1 MTAIDSTQQII
12 PDLSDTLLE
21 NLSTAILLLDHHLL
35 IRFINAAGEQTLA
48 QSAHRLIGEKF
59 TTLFEHSSL
68 QSELLQNVFYKS
80 QGFSDA
86 EVSLVPTDAAPLLAD
101 ISASPIIIEGDTY
114 ALIELRRV
122 DQQRRISQEVI
133 QNAQQTAAR
142 DLVRSLAHEIKNP
155 LGGLRGAAQ
164 LLQKELVN
172 NDLNEFT
179 GIIIEQAD
187 RLRNLVDRLLGPQQL
202 GQRSEHNIHRVLE
215 TVRQLVS
222 MEKSEDL
229 ALVPDYDPSIPEFPM
244 DPEQMQQAILNIV
257 KNAVEALEGKGTI
270 TMSTRIT
277 NQVTLKGIRYRL
289 AVEISIVDNGP
300 GVPLELQDTV
310 FYPMVS
316 GKPTGTGLGLS
327 IAQTLAA
334 QHNGR
339 IDCSSWPGHTEF
351 KITLPIRKD

>member
-1 MTAIDSTQQII
+1 MMVTDTTQQTI
-12 PDLSDTLLE
+12 PGLSDTLLE
-21 NLSTAILLLDHHLL
+21 NLSTAILLLDGHLS
-35 IRFINAAGEQTLA
+35 IRYINAAGEQTLA
-48 QSAHRLIGEKF
+48 QSAHRLLGEKF

-68 QSELLQNVFYKS
+68 QSDLLQQLFNDAQSFT
-80 QGFSDA
+80 DA

-101 ISASPIIIEGDTY
+101 ISASPLVIDGETF
-114 ALIELRRV
+114 ALVELRRV

-133 QNAQQTAAR
+133 QSAQQTAAR

-164 LLQKELVN
+164 LLQKELAG
-172 NDLNEFT
+172 NDLAEFT
-179 GIIIEQAD
+179 SIIIEQAD
-187 RLRNLVDRLLGPQQL
+187 RLRNLVDRLLGPQRL
-202 GQRSEHNIHRVLE
+202 GERSEHNIHRVLE

-222 MEKSEDL
+222 MEKPEDL
-229 ALVPDYDPSIPEFPM
+229 AIVPDYDPSIPEFAM
-244 DPEQMQQAILNIV
+244 DPEQMQQAVLNIV
-257 KNAVEALEGKGTI
+257 KNAVEALDGKGTI
-270 TMSTRIT
+270 TMSTRIA
-277 NQVTLKGIRYRL
+277 NQVTLKGVRYRL

>member
-1 MTAIDSTQQII
+1 MISDSTQQVI
-12 PDLSDTLLE
+12 PGLSETLLE
-21 NLSTAILLLDHHLL
+21 HLSTAVILLDHRLL
-35 IRFINAAGEQTLA
+35 IRYINAAGEQTLA

-59 TTLFEHSSL
+59 TTLFEHCSL
-68 QSELLQNVFYKS
+68 QSDLLQAVFSKA
-80 QGFSDA
+80 QGFTDS
-86 EVSLVPTDAAPLLAD
+86 EVSLVPTDAEPLLAD
-101 ISASPIIIEGDTY
+101 IAVSPMIIGDQIY
-114 ALIELRRV
+114 ALMELRRV

-133 QNAQQTAAR
+133 QSAQQTAAR

-172 NDLNEFT
+172 NELSEFT
-179 GIIIEQAD
+179 RIIIEQAD
-187 RLRNLVDRLLGPQQL
+187 RLRNLVDRLLGPQRP
-202 GQRSEHNIHRVLE
+202 GERGEHNIHKVLE

-229 ALVPDYDPSIPEFPM
+229 AIIPDYDPSIPEFPM

-270 TMSTRIT
+270 TMSTRIA
-277 NQVTLKGIRYRL
+277 NQVTLKGVRYRL
-289 AVEISIVDNGP
+289 AVEVSIVDDGP
-300 GVPLELQDTV
+300 GIPLELQDTI

-316 GKPTGTGLGLS
+316 GKQSGTGLGLS

-351 KITLPIRKD
+351 KMTLPIRKD

>member
-1 MTAIDSTQQII
+1 MISDSTQQII
-12 PDLSDTLLE
+12 PGLSETLLE
-21 NLSTAILLLDHHLL
+21 HLSTAVLLLDQRLL
-35 IRFINAAGEQTLA
+35 IRYINAAGEQTLA
-48 QSAHRLIGEKF
+48 QSAHRLIGEKYS
-59 TTLFEHSSL
+59 TLFEHSSL
-68 QSELLQNVFYKS
+68 QSDLLQAVFTKS
-80 QGFSDA
+80 QGFTDS
-86 EVSLVPTDAAPLLAD
+86 EVSLVPTDAEPLLAD
-101 ISASPIIIEGDTY
+101 IAVSPMIIGDQIY
-114 ALIELRRV
+114 ALMELRRV

-133 QNAQQTAAR
+133 QSAQQTAAR

-172 NDLNEFT
+172 NELSEFT
-179 GIIIEQAD
+179 RIIIEQAD
-187 RLRNLVDRLLGPQQL
+187 RLRNLVDRLLGPQRP
-202 GQRSEHNIHRVLE
+202 GERAEHNIHKVLE

-229 ALVPDYDPSIPEFPM
+229 AIIPDYDPSIPEFPM

-257 KNAVEALEGKGTI
+257 KNAVEALEGEGTI
-270 TMSTRIT
+270 TMSTRIA
-277 NQVTLKGIRYRL
+277 NQVTLKGVRYRL
-289 AVEISIVDNGP
+289 AVEVSIVDDGP
-300 GVPLELQDTV
+300 GVPLELQDTI

-316 GKPTGTGLGLS
+316 GKQSGTGLGLS

-351 KITLPIRKD
+351 KMTLPIRKD